1 MVKNFYIVFEA
12 IIDELIGDKPLP
24 DGMDKKQ
31 EDGKVVDHLFTA
43 QSLIDNEDKQTYYIG
58 DSKYYKMGHE
68 LGSESIYKQY
78 TYARNVIQWN
88 LDIFLDNK
96 EPESGVRL
104 RDDIT
109 EGYNIIPNFFVSAM
123 MNEKFDYADDGIVQ
137 THREN
142 KRHKKTHY
150 ENRLFD
156 RDTLLLFHY
165 DVNFLYVLSLYA
177 RDDRSQ
183 KNKWKQKVR
192 SMFRKEIQEWLQ
204 QDYSFYAM
212 RAKVHIN
219 GEEYIKQHFKELI
232 GKVYT
237 PYTDET
243 VYSLALDR
251 NPENIETNQE
261 LIEMLRTAFYV
272 EECRLGQDPNEVLPD
287 VQPIVEYNA
296 DNTDLALCIVKE
308 GVSFD
313 NAISTLKRNG
323 TVGIALQMNGAT
335 LTLVEG
341 FTKARYLLIHNKSNR
356 YELFLFDGTGPALV
370 PKSKMQDDVI
380 TTKKDAD
387 LYLTYKVK
395 TDVAVDFGKLNLLP
409 ITRNPKTSYHPQL
422 IPIKSFVTE

>member
-1 MVKNFYIVFEA
+1 MKNCLSYSFSILNYIGDKYGFTKNICVQFPLIKGQKFEAYLNGYGCMRLRQIKYKYFSDKAIELWELCFAFFDESRHLRVSTEHNEYLLVKNFYIVFEA

-156 RDTLLLFHY
+156 RDTLLLF
-165 DVNFLYVLSLYA
+165 SL
-177 RDDRSQ
+177 
-183 KNKWKQKVR
+183 
-192 SMFRKEIQEWLQ
+192 
-204 QDYSFYAM
+204 
-212 RAKVHIN
+212 
-219 GEEYIKQHFKELI
+219 
-232 GKVYT
+232 
-237 PYTDET
+237 
-243 VYSLALDR
+243 
-251 NPENIETNQE
+251 
-261 LIEMLRTAFYV
+261 
-272 EECRLGQDPNEVLPD
+272 
-287 VQPIVEYNA
+287 
-296 DNTDLALCIVKE
+296 
-308 GVSFD
+308 
-313 NAISTLKRNG
+313 
-323 TVGIALQMNGAT
+323 
-335 LTLVEG
+335 
-341 FTKARYLLIHNKSNR
+341 
-356 YELFLFDGTGPALV
+356 
-370 PKSKMQDDVI
+370 
-380 TTKKDAD
+380 
-387 LYLTYKVK
+387 
-395 TDVAVDFGKLNLLP
+395 
-409 ITRNPKTSYHPQL
+409 
-422 IPIKSFVTE
+422 